1 MASNVSSDF
10 VNVHLNAA
18 GAALA
23 GENGAIRV
31 VTPHM
36 NYVFTAAG
44 STRVLTSEWAKYLS
58 QRTIDGAVFLEQV
71 PTVVVEVAAG
81 ASAADQLAAVK
92 AEEATLATEV
102 AAQSKK
108 GSK

>member
-1 MASNVSSDF
+1 MASSTQSDF
-10 VNVHLNAA
+10 VNVHLNSA

-36 NYVFTAAG
+36 NYSFTAAG
-44 STRVLTSEWAKYLS
+44 STRVLTSEWSKYLS
-58 QRTIDGAVFLEQV
+58 QRTIGEAVFLELA
-71 PTVVVEVAAG
+71 PSVVEVP
-81 ASAADQLAAVK
+81 AAVK
-92 AEEATLATEV
+92 TEEATPATEV
-102 AAQSKK
+102 AAQSKSTK